1 MGGCVK
7 GYLLSSKCAE
17 DYGQTQQADAEQH
30 GSECVKGEAADQ
42 KGENCSSR
50 GVTEWIR

>member
-7 GYLLSSKCAE
+7 VYLLSSKGFE
-17 DYGQTQQADAEQH
+17 DYGQSKQADSEQH

-50 GVTEWIR
+50 GVIE